1 MAAVEKDFGV
11 WGIFSVREAAE
22 IFLEVVSFCLVILG
36 RGKEKKSSF
45 GCRVVGDRGSAVRG
59 KWAEIFRGGR
69 SFCLVTLGVE
79 RKQKSGY
86 EEQAV
91 EKGRYERE
99 RRRQEEECIWRG
111 KLEEGELSREGSC

>member
-1 MAAVEKDFGV
+1 MPWLLLKRILGV

-59 KWAEIFRGGR
+59 KWAEIFRGGGSCIEEER
-69 SFCLVTLGVE
+69 SFWKLQGGFLGFGGQGGE
-79 RKQKSGY
+79 DF
-86 EEQAV
+86 
-91 EKGRYERE
+91 RE
-99 RRRQEEECIWRG
+99 IFLGGCF
-111 KLEEGELSREGSC
+111 